1 MSLWHIFCLFGY
13 VGFRRGGN
21 MLTERVLHMRMPRTD
36 GSEQIKEAKG
46 KLLVS
51 VSNNPS
57 TIEENK
63 EESKKIKRNRSF
75 NKAVAEKRTRTLNI
89 RSVVQGIKDDIYR
102 DGERIT
108 SIEFIR
114 VPADTFRRG
123 RLRNFHRVTI
133 SKDFYLG
140 KYLVTQAQW
149 EAIMEDNPSHFKGAK
164 WPVENVSWEDCQLF
178 IEKLNFQTGRNI
190 YRLPTEAE
198 WEHACRAGSI
208 AAYSFGDDKKRLA
221 EHAWFS
227 GNAGDRT
234 HPVGQKTPNPWGF
247 YDMYGNVWEWCKDWY
262 GPYPKGLVTDPEGPP
277 SGSDRVLRGGGW
289 YDGALRCRSGFRS
302 YFSPD
307 FRCSFF
313 GFRLAR
319 RAV

>member
-1 MSLWHIFCLFGY
+1 M
-13 VGFRRGGN
+13 R
-21 MLTERVLHMRMPRTD
+21 TERALNMATLKTGRL
-36 GSEQIKEAKG
+36 EQVKDTNGKPPIVVAKNIRAVEEG
-46 KLLVS
+46 K
-51 VSNNPS
+51 
-57 TIEENK
+57 EENK
-63 EESKKIKRNRSF
+63 TVKPNSPL
-75 NKAVAEKRTRTLNI
+75 NKTVTEKRTRTLNI
-89 RSVVQGIKDDIYR
+89 RSVVQGIRDDIYR

-108 SIEFIR
+108 SIEFLR

-149 EAIMEDNPSHFKGAK
+149 EAIMEDNPSHFRGAK

-178 IEKLNFQTGRNI
+178 IEKLNYQTGRNI

-208 AAYSFGDDKKRLA
+208 TAYSFGDDKKQLG

-227 GNAGDRT
+227 GNSGDKT
-234 HPVGQKTPNPWGF
+234 HPVGQKTSNPWGF

-262 GPYPKGLVTDPEGPP
+262 APYPRGLATDPEGPS

-289 YDGALRCRSGFRS
+289 YDGVLRCRSGFRS

-313 GFRLAR
+313 GLRLAR
-319 RAV
+319 KAV

>member
-1 MSLWHIFCLFGY
+1 
-13 VGFRRGGN
+13 
-21 MLTERVLHMRMPRTD
+21 MLIEPTLNLRVPKMDEL
-36 GSEQIKEAKG
+36 EQIKGTKSKRIVNVA
-46 KLLVS
+46 
-51 VSNNPS
+51 NNPS

-63 EESKKIKRNRSF
+63 EENKKIKRNRSF
-75 NKAVAEKRTRTLNI
+75 SKTVTEKRTRTLNV
-89 RSVVQGIKDDIYR
+89 RSVVQGIRDDIYR

-149 EAIMEDNPSHFKGAK
+149 EAIMENNPSHFKGAK

-178 IEKLNFQTGRNI
+178 IEKLNYQTGRNI

-208 AAYSFGDDKKRLA
+208 SLYSFGDDKKRLA

-227 GNAGDRT
+227 GNAGDTT
-234 HPVGQKTPNPWGF
+234 HPVGQKIPNPWGF
-247 YDMYGNVWEWCKDWY
+247 YDMYGNVWEWCQDWY
-262 GPYPKGLVTDPEGPP
+262 APYPKGLVIDPEGPA
-277 SGSDRVLRGGGW
+277 SGTDRVLRGGGW

-313 GFRLAR
+313 GLRLAR
-319 RAV
+319 KAV